1 MEQLHGSKRLLLV
14 FIHGFRGN
22 DFTFQDFPERLR
34 TVLTN
39 SMPAFDVEAVI
50 YPQYKTQGDLH
61 QATLQFCAWLQ
72 DLVVQHRKESFEGEI
87 LIALVG
93 HSMGGLLAA
102 DAILELYET
111 KEPTTTGSNP
121 SPAASLFALAPHR
134 AAIIGL
140 IAYDSP
146 FYGVNASLWTDAALE
161 RATEVSQQ
169 VNQYLPAL
177 TTAVPALTSLWNLR
191 PNASGTTATAT
202 AAAAGAGAARAA
214 TVAAP
219 QQASRWG
226 GMGKWGAI
234 AVGGLVASAAAAAV
248 TYSQRDQIQSGIS
261 YITSHLEFV
270 GALVRPDQLAQRIQR
285 VLALQPNVQFHCYYN
300 ELERRTTPPPS
311 SSSSNPQGRNSGN
324 GPRMASLTATRT
336 FIGLPPAEA
345 KPYFTPMP
353 AEAKDEIDAHVS
365 IFNPAVNSHY
375 YALGDAAI
383 KRLTEMIKRYAETK
397 VQ

>member
-93 HSMGGLLAA
+93 HSMGGL
-102 DAILELYET
+102 
-111 KEPTTTGSNP
+111 
-121 SPAASLFALAPHR
+121 LAPHR